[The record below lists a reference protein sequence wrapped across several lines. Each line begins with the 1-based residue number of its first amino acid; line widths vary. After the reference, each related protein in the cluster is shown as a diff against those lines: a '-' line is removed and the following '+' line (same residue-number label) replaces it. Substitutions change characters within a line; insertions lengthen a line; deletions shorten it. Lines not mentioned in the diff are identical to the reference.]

1 MTSERKPR
9 SRLWLAVLT
18 LVAVF
23 ALGVVAGLGVSYAF
37 RPPPPPDFLVRDPTA
52 VLSPFDRF
60 GLDAKQRAQARVIVE
75 RHAAAMEG
83 ALRVAFPK
91 MRAVRLQLDADMR
104 TILTPE
110 QNRQFDAFL
119 ATNPP
124 MPGEP
129 R

>member
-1 MTSERKPR
+1 MNSERQP
-9 SRLWLAVLT
+9 SPRLWLAVLT

-23 ALGVVAGLGVSYAF
+23 ALGVVAGLGIAHAF
-37 RPPPPPDFLVRDPTA
+37 RPPAPPDYLARDPDG
-52 VLSPFDRF
+52 VLPPFDRF
-60 GLDAKQRAQARVIVE
+60 GLSATQKVQARAIVE
-75 RHAAAMEG
+75 RHAAAMEK
-83 ALRVAFPK
+83 ALHVAFPK
-91 MRAVRLQLDADMR
+91 MREVRLKLDADMR

-110 QNRQFDAFL
+110 QNRQFDALL

>member
-1 MTSERKPR
+1 MKSERQPS

-23 ALGVVAGLGVSYAF
+23 VLGVVAGLGLAYTF
-37 RPPPPPDFLVRDPTA
+37 RPPPPPDYLARDPDG
-52 VLSPFDRF
+52 VLPPFDRL
-60 GLDAKQRAQARVIVE
+60 GLNAAQKAQARTIVQ
-75 RHAAAMEG
+75 RHAAAMED
-83 ALRVAFPK
+83 ALHVAFPK

-110 QNRQFDAFL
+110 QNKQLDAFL